1 MRLGSGVAVAV
12 VWAGSLS
19 SDSTPTLGTSMCP
32 GRGPKKTKK
41 KKKNDTNEL
50 IRRIETDS
58 QTLKNLC
65 YQRGQVEGG
74 RDGVGVWKQHMH
86 TAVYGTTGQRGP
98 AI

>member
-1 MRLGSGVAVAV
+1 M
-12 VWAGSLS
+12 W
-19 SDSTPTLGTSMCP
+19 C
-32 GRGPKKTKK
+32 GPAASALIRPLPWEPPCATGEALKRQK

-86 TAVYGTTGQRGP
+86 TTVYGTTGQRGP